1 MPKKI
6 FVGNLPFDLS
16 DEQVRALFGK
26 FGTVETVNLIADRE
40 SGRPRGF
47 GFVEMS
53 SGADEAIGALHEKQL
68 NGRSLHVNA
77 AGPSADHGSTRRTS

>member
-6 FVGNLPFDLS
+6 FVGNLPFETS
-16 DEQVRALFGK
+16 DEQVRALFGE
-26 FGTVETVNLIADRE
+26 FGTVETVNRITDRD
-40 SGRPRGF
+40 SGRSRGF

-68 NGRSLHVNA
+68 NGKSLNVNEA
-77 AGPSADHGSTRRTS
+77 RPRVDHGSARRDR